1 MNKKLFTTMLLIL
14 MIASM
19 LVLTVGCGAK
29 TDEPGSDKES
39 FPPTEQTEEPQSELT
54 GESAE
59 EFLREWKL
67 DAKAWSDGNGA
78 TVTFTAV
85 PANYVEGQRLA
96 LSVRVGDLEA
106 ESTNCNWDG
115 TAYTGSVE
123 LTAVDGYG
131 FYCVMTDADGIQIEL
146 VLNDPEYVTDG
157 TLVNLGSSLSAYG
170 NMVVEDWQGSG
181 NVLNIRS
188 AHIQAQ
194 LPRLTYNNAQANVSS
209 AALVLKRNDQEVE
222 RKRVTLTPGEGV
234 GSFEATVSESFTIPD
249 VEEDGQVD
257 LWLEVVLSTGNTIS
271 VSGGSWYSS
280 DGQLQLVVG

>member
-29 TDEPGSDKES
+29 TDEPGSEKES

-54 GESAE
+54 GESGE

-115 TAYTGSVE
+115 TTYTGSVE
-123 LTAVDGYG
+123 LSAVDGYG

-146 VLNDPEYVTDG
+146 VLNDPEYVTDE

-170 NMVVEDWQGSG
+170 NMVVEDWEVSG
-181 NVLNIRS
+181 NRLNIKS

-194 LPRLTYNNAQANVSS
+194 LPRLTYNNAEVNVSG
-209 AALVLKRNDQEVE
+209 ADLVLKRNDQEVE
-222 RKRVTLTPGEGV
+222 RKSAALTAGEGV

-249 VEEDGQVD
+249 MEEDGQLD
-257 LWLEVVLSTGNTIS
+257 LWLEISLSTGDTVS

-280 DGQLQLVVG
+280 DGQLQLAVG